1 MKGFL
6 ASDISA
12 DLSMILDGFSQDE
25 RIVPSALDIFKLSAL
40 MPIVSLLLS
49 FISLSLVYFSGY
61 KPALNLNGFMEYFL
75 SDGWVFLAPT
85 IVVGMVF
92 MLMAYNNM
100 TLYLTIPE
108 ETRARSLVIEHLK
121 KLAYRIVIFF
131 ATLMLISTFLSCY
144 STWFAFGVPALEFAL
159 LFAVNM
165 VVGVE
170 INRLGAGLV
179 IEKISNLIKKI

>member
-12 DLSMILDGFSQDE
+12 DLSMVLDGFSQDA
-25 RIVPSALDIFKLSAL
+25 RIVPSAHEIFKLSAL
-40 MPIVSLLLS
+40 MPAVSLFLS
-49 FISLSLVYFSGY
+49 FISLSIVYISGY
-61 KPALNLNGFMEYFL
+61 KPTLNVNGFMQFFL

-85 IVVGMVF
+85 VIVGLVF

-121 KLAYRIVIFF
+121 KLVYRTVVFF
-131 ATLMLISTFLSCY
+131 AFLMLFSTFLSCY

-159 LFAVNM
+159 LFAVNI